1 MAGEFERLPT
11 NDEDDEE
18 EGSVDEPGHLS
29 ADDNNQDSRRP
40 RGHRSSGG
48 NNDHADDE
56 NLLPPAGRSRRDD
69 SRRDSKPGTRGN
81 DNGHAGSHS
90 DKPAFMRLRSL
101 PHLKVTKSERTAAA
115 RLFTEGVN
123 FMDIFKALWEI
134 NGLERA
140 LAAEQEE
147 EEEDGA
153 KDEEAGVKEEEM
165 SERAFLRGNRG
176 HRRREDEDEAIFN
189 GGRILPWKQ
198 HKTLSPSPP
207 LYRDSG
213 RRHNTTTVPP
223 PSAPAAPPSAS
234 VPAPAAEPPNFGNG
248 VDRRG
253 DAAQGHFDLPPG
265 LTARQKALTM
275 GYVAPTAE
283 EVLKGHLQP
292 TSTDNVNE
300 ATSNHV
306 YGYAASADDDETRY
320 ADADA
325 IERDGSVVEDEERGV
340 SSSFSRDAAR
350 WSDGAVD
357 SDARPDANQ
366 LSDFDEGGNTG
377 GEGRSGGGADMGGV
391 SVVYV
396 QPLSG
401 SPLEVPIGTS
411 FNASI
416 TVFELKVKV
425 SAILGYVPAR
435 LTLTDAAT
443 MHLLKNAD
451 AVYANERLGMAVDV
465 GPAATTGAPGTAVAP
480 SSDAASRTEEG
491 GRFGEVMGALASR
504 FVVPTSFRR

>member
-18 EGSVDEPGHLS
+18 EGSVDEPGHWS
-29 ADDNNQDSRRP
+29 AHDNDQDSRRP
-40 RGHRSSGG
+40 RGHRSG
-48 NNDHADDE
+48 NGRGDGHTDDE
-56 NLLPPAGRSRRDD
+56 NLLPPADRIRRDD
-69 SRRDSKPGTRGN
+69 SRRDGKPGNRGN
-81 DNGHAGSHS
+81 DIGHASSHS
-90 DKPAFMRLRSL
+90 DKPVFMRLRSL
-101 PHLKVTKSERTAAA
+101 PHLRVTKSERTAAA

-123 FMDIFKALWEI
+123 FMDVFKALWEI

-140 LAAEQEE
+140 LATEQEE
-147 EEEDGA
+147 DENGA
-153 KDEEAGVKEEEM
+153 HDQEAGVKEEN
-165 SERAFLRGNRG
+165 SDERAFLRGGRG
-176 HRRREDEDEAIFN
+176 HRRREDEDEEIFN

-198 HKTLSPSPP
+198 HKTHSPSPP

-213 RRHNTTTVPP
+213 RRHNATSTEAP
-223 PSAPAAPPSAS
+223 PSAP
-234 VPAPAAEPPNFGNG
+234 VPASATEPPDFGNG
-248 VDRRG
+248 VDSRG
-253 DAAQGHFDLPPG
+253 DAAKGPLDLPPG
-265 LTARQKALTM
+265 LTARQKALAM

-283 EVLKGHLQP
+283 EVLKGYLQP
-292 TSTDNVNE
+292 TSTDDVNE
-300 ATSNHV
+300 TTSNNL
-306 YGYAASADDDETRY
+306 YGYAASADVDDTRY

-325 IERDGSVVEDEERGV
+325 IEHDGSVVEDEERGM
-340 SSSFSRDAAR
+340 SSNFSRDAAR

-357 SDARPDANQ
+357 SDARPDAHQ
-366 LSDFDEGGNTG
+366 LSDYDEEGNASG
-377 GEGRSGGGADMGGV
+377 AGRIAGGAGMGDV

-443 MHLLKNAD
+443 KRLLKNAD

-465 GPAATTGAPGTAVAP
+465 GPAAATGAVTP
-480 SSDAASRTEEG
+480 SSDAASGAEEG
-491 GRFGEVMGALASR
+491 ARFGEVTGALASR